1 MIMVAISTSDTALK
15 DLELIPDDSIH
26 HEAPNISALAKDCC
40 SGNSNTPFSIAQPQ
54 EQTRSQEQA
63 PFQELPAAPQE
74 GPFFSDDDLLSL
86 NCGRKPRH
94 VAIIPDANRRWA
106 QAHCLP
112 FVNGYLE
119 GAQTLIRTA
128 LAAKEMGIPVVS
140 VYSFSTENW
149 KRPKDQIQMLM
160 QLFDVH
166 LNFYADSLVKAD
178 IRLQIIGDVAQLPLF
193 LQKTIVEVT
202 ERTAS
207 GKSLDLVLAMNYGG
221 RDELVRA
228 FRKLAAMYRDEN
240 LKEISEETVSEAL
253 DTHHLPDP
261 DLVIRTGG
269 EERLSNF
276 LLWQSFYAEVYTDP
290 AQWPDF
296 SPHHFLRAILAYQS
310 RTRRYGGN

>member
-1 MIMVAISTSDTALK
+1 MVATSASHTDLK
-15 DLELIPDDSIH
+15 E
-26 HEAPNISALAKDCC
+26 
-40 SGNSNTPFSIAQPQ
+40 F
-54 EQTRSQEQA
+54 
-63 PFQELPAAPQE
+63 APQE
-74 GPFFSDDDLLSL
+74 GPFFTDVELKALQRSP
-86 NCGRKPRH
+86 KPRH

-119 GAQTLIRTA
+119 GAQTLIKTA
-128 LAAKEMGIPVVS
+128 LAAKELQIPVLS

-149 KRPKDQIQMLM
+149 KRPEDQVQMLM

-178 IRLQIIGDVAQLPLF
+178 IKLQIIGDIARLPIF
-193 LQKTIVEVT
+193 LQKTIEEVT
-202 ERTAS
+202 KKTEEGT
-207 GKSLDLVLAMNYGG
+207 SLDLVLAMNYGG

-228 FRKLAAMYRDEN
+228 FRKLATKYRNSDI
-240 LKEISEETVSEAL
+240 KEISEETVSEAL
-253 DTHHLPDP
+253 DTYRLPDP

-276 LLWQSFYAEVYTDP
+276 LLWQSFYAEVYTDS

-296 SPHHFLRAILAYQS
+296 SPHHLLQAILTYQS
-310 RTRRYGGN
+310 RARRYGGS

>member
-1 MIMVAISTSDTALK
+1 MVANSASRTDLK
-15 DLELIPDDSIH
+15 EI
-26 HEAPNISALAKDCC
+26 
-40 SGNSNTPFSIAQPQ
+40 
-54 EQTRSQEQA
+54 
-63 PFQELPAAPQE
+63 APQE
-74 GPFFSDDDLLSL
+74 GPFFTDADLVCLHGNRL
-86 NCGRKPRH
+86 PRH

-119 GAQTLIRTA
+119 GCQTLIKTA
-128 LAAKEMGIPVVS
+128 LAAKELGIPILS

-149 KRPKDQIQMLM
+149 KRPEDQIQMLM

-178 IRLQIIGDVAQLPLF
+178 IRLQIIGDVARLPTF
-193 LQKTIVEVT
+193 LQNTIEEVT
-202 ERTAS
+202 RKTAD
-207 GKSLDLVLAMNYGG
+207 GRSLDLVLAMNYGG

-228 FRKLAAMYRDEN
+228 FRKLATLYRDADI
-240 LKEISEETVSEAL
+240 KEISEETVSRAL
-253 DTHHLPDP
+253 DTHRLPDP

-276 LLWQSFYAEVYTDP
+276 LLWQSGYSEVYTDL

-296 SPHHFLRAILAYQS
+296 SPHHLLRAVLTYQS
-310 RTRRYGGN
+310 RARRYGGT

>member
-1 MIMVAISTSDTALK
+1 MVAISAPGTTLK
-15 DLELIPDDSIH
+15 DL
-26 HEAPNISALAKDCC
+26 
-40 SGNSNTPFSIAQPQ
+40 
-54 EQTRSQEQA
+54 
-63 PFQELPAAPQE
+63 APQE
-74 GPFFSDDDLLSL
+74 GPFFTDADLVSL
-86 NCGRKPRH
+86 HGTLKPRH

-106 QAHCLP
+106 TAHCLP

-128 LAAKEMGIPVVS
+128 LAAKEIGIPVLS

-149 KRPKDQIQMLM
+149 KRPEEQIQMLM

-166 LNFYADSLVKAD
+166 LTFYADSLVKAD
-178 IRLQIIGDVAQLPLF
+178 IRLQIIGDVERLPLF
-193 LQKTIVEVT
+193 LQKTIGKVIEK
-202 ERTAS
+202 TAS

-228 FRKLAAMYRDEN
+228 FRKLATMYRDEDI
-240 LKEISEETVSEAL
+240 KEISEETVSRAL

-276 LLWQSFYAEVYTDP
+276 LLWQSFYAEVYTDF

-296 SPHHFLRAILAYQS
+296 SPHHLLRAIITYQS
-310 RTRRYGGN
+310 RTRRHGGA

>member
-1 MIMVAISTSDTALK
+1 MVSTALHSSLQK
-15 DLELIPDDSIH
+15 V
-26 HEAPNISALAKDCC
+26 
-40 SGNSNTPFSIAQPQ
+40 
-54 EQTRSQEQA
+54 
-63 PFQELPAAPQE
+63 APQE
-74 GPFFSDDDLLSL
+74 KPFFTPADLAPLHSP
-86 NCGRKPRH
+86 PRH

-106 QAHCLP
+106 QDHCLP

-119 GAQTLIRTA
+119 GAQTLIRSA
-128 LAAKEMGIPVVS
+128 LAAKELGVSVLS

-149 KRPKDQIQMLM
+149 KRPEDQVQMLM

-166 LNFYADSLVKAD
+166 LNFYADSLVASD
-178 IRLQIIGDVAQLPLF
+178 IRLQIIGDVERLPPF
-193 LQKTIVEVT
+193 LQKTIDDVT
-202 ERTAS
+202 AKTSS

-228 FRKLAAMYRDEN
+228 FRKLAIMVGN
-240 LKEISEETVSEAL
+240 KTLNEISEESVSQAL
-253 DTHHLPDP
+253 DTHRLPDP

-296 SPHHFLRAILAYQS
+296 SPQHFLKAVLAYQD
-310 RTRRYGGN
+310 RKRRHGGT